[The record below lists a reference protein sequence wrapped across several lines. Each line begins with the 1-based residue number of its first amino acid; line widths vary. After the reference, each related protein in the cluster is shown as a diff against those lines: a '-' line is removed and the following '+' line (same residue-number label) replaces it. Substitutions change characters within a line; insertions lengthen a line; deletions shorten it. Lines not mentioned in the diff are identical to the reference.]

1 MKNTRPLRWGKR
13 ALAALLCFGMA
24 FSVPAG
30 SALAEQTPTPT
41 PAAQTAEP
49 TPEPTASTPP
59 GTMPEGALGVQEAA
73 PSPHTGAHA
82 LRYADPHGQPRAGTD
97 AFANGGYRYAGPRR
111 CAGANP
117 DAHPAPAGANHAC

>member
-30 SALAEQTPTPT
+30 SALAEQTPH
-41 PAAQTAEP
+41 
-49 TPEPTASTPP
+49 
-59 GTMPEGALGVQEAA
+59 
-73 PSPHTGAHA
+73 PHTGRPDGRTDTRTNSIHAPGHSARGRAWRTGSRAFPHTGTHA
-82 LRYADPHGQPRAGTD
+82 LRSADPHGQPCAGAD

-117 DAHPAPAGANHAC
+117 DAHPAPAGADHAG